1 MSREGVRT
9 KNPLVKSMGS
19 FVTAGYAA
27 LAMRAP
33 QDDRQNRDDD
43 RHSVIL
49 SEAKNL
55 IPQRDGIFVTGM
67 QTGS

>member
-1 MSREGVRT
+1 
-9 KNPLVKSMGS
+9 MGS